1 MYIYCI
7 TNMINNKMYVGKM
20 SKSVNKSKSYL
31 GSGVVIN
38 KAIQKYG
45 KESFIKEILEE
56 NVKPE
61 ELSIREIFWIE
72 KLNTKLPN
80 GYNLT
85 DGGEGTAGYK
95 KTRIQI
101 ENHRKAIIGKKA
113 SEETKRK
120 ISNAHVGKRKTEVHA
135 KNISKGLKGRKLSQ
149 DHIKKVSEANKG
161 KKISEEHKK
170 MISDFHKG
178 RLTSEETK
186 VKMSLANKA
195 KVKIQQLSLDG
206 QVIATYESI
215 KEAIR
220 QTGSVA
226 SGVFRCLSGER
237 KTHKGYIWKRLNEDK

>member
-20 SKSVNKSKSYL
+20 SKPVNKSKYYL
-31 GSGVVIN
+31 GSGVIIN

-56 NVKPE
+56 NIKPE

-72 KLNTKLPN
+72 KLNTKRPN

-95 KTRIQI
+95 KTHTQI
-101 ENHRKAIIGKKA
+101 ENHRKAITGKKA
-113 SEETKRK
+113 SEETRK
-120 ISNAHVGKRKTEVHA
+120 KMSEAHIGKKKTEDHA
-135 KNISKGLKGRKLSQ
+135 KNISKGLKGRKLSL
-149 DHIKKVSEANKG
+149 DHIKKVSEGNKG
-161 KKISEEHKK
+161 KKISEDQKR
-170 MISDFHKG
+170 MISEFHKG
-178 RLTSEETK
+178 RPTSEETK

-195 KVKIQQLSLDG
+195 KVNIQLLSLDG
-206 QVIATYESI
+206 QIIATYESI

-220 QTGSVA
+220 QTGATA